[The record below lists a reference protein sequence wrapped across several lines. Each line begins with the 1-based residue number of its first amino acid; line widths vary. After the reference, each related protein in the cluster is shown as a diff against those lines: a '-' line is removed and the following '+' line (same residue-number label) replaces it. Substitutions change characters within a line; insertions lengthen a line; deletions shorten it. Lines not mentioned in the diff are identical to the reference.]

1 MEYRNFSISRGKGK
15 LYLKSK
21 EPKEGY
27 EEVTYGEGKKT
38 YHQYHSK
45 IEGVPNFFGVK
56 EVSYQGRTLRFLEL
70 ALQDGDIVN
79 KVSVNLKN
87 KGGYTDEAKALMS
100 ALRGLELG
108 EKVSVASTISKS
120 EGKNG
125 KTYENLNV
133 FINYLE
139 REGENG
145 KPPATGYIHYNDIP
159 KPIKKEVAGDT
170 VWDFT
175 PQTEFY
181 YEVFQ
186 EIENRFK
193 NNSTDSPKESD
204 PIPSKEA
211 VAEKKKAKVT
221 VEEEDDSQD
230 LPF

>member
-15 LYLKSK
+15 LYLKEK
-21 EPKEGY
+21 QPTEGY

-38 YHQYHSK
+38 YHQYHDK
-45 IEGVPNFFGVK
+45 IEGIPNYFGTK
-56 EVSYQGRTLRFLEL
+56 EITYQGRTLRFLEL
-70 ALQDGDIVN
+70 ALQDGDTVN
-79 KVSVNLKN
+79 KISTNLKN

-100 ALRGLELG
+100 ALKGLELG
-108 EKVSVASTISKS
+108 EKVSVSSNINKS

-125 KTYENLNV
+125 KTYENLNIY
-133 FINYLE
+133 INYLE
-139 REGENG
+139 RVGDNG
-145 KPPATGYIHYNDIP
+145 KPPATGFIHYNDIP

-193 NNSTDSPKESD
+193 NSSSSSSQESD
-204 PIPSKEA
+204 PIPSKEV
-211 VAEKKKAKVT
+211 VAEKKKAKVA
-221 VEEEDDSQD
+221 VEEDDSEE